1 MLAILTN
8 GQHFGIS
15 KSFHLYETKHYRCFF
30 QIFKFIDLQFAE
42 GCCKSS
48 AKSVHYINA
57 PRTF

>member
-15 KSFHLYETKHYRCFF
+15 KSFYLYETKHYRCFF

-42 GCCKSS
+42 GGTKVVQ
-48 AKSVHYINA
+48 KVFTI
-57 PRTF
+57 